1 MYGRM
6 RGKWHACDVAMRGT
20 MARPTVNKFL
30 LQARNEVRQSAG
42 MIILAVL
49 FVAFASIGASVL
61 LSQRERQAQEAIAH
75 TIGNERRISTL
86 QSLLQDAEI
95 GQRGY
100 LLTQDRAYLEP
111 YEASI
116 AEIDRVM
123 EDLATGLSDNTRQ
136 DANVAVLRSLIVQK
150 LSELHQSIDRQ
161 REGDAAGALGIIK
174 TGQGKMLMDGVRN
187 ALKTMRAEES
197 NQRMQRVAEAR
208 QAGARM
214 EMVVFALSLLTAVF
228 ALVAVRAT
236 ARRARSAELT
246 RDELLSRLDRRLLAI
261 MAADVV
267 GYSRLME
274 GDETR
279 TLASLKIVRDR
290 IDPIIE
296 HHSGTIVTTAGDS
309 VLAAFASAL
318 SAIDCAIEIQQAM
331 AEANAGLDENDRL
344 MFRIGINVG
353 DVVVQDGDIFGDTV
367 NVAAR
372 LETLAE
378 PGAICISRTVRDHVR
393 KQRPLTFDDLG
404 FQRVKNIAQPISAF
418 RVRAETG

>member
-1 MYGRM
+1 
-6 RGKWHACDVAMRGT
+6 
-20 MARPTVNKFL
+20 MARPTVNKLL

-42 MIILAVL
+42 MIIIAVL

-61 LSQRERQAQEAIAH
+61 LSQREREAQEAIAH
-75 TIGNERRISTL
+75 TIGNERRISIL
-86 QSLLQDAEI
+86 QSLLQDAEV

-100 LLTQDRAYLEP
+100 LLTGDKSYLEP
-111 YEASI
+111 YERSVAQ
-116 AEIDRVM
+116 IDRVM
-123 EDLATGLSDNTRQ
+123 DEVAAGLSDNVRQ
-136 DANVAVLRSLIVQK
+136 DGNVAVLRTLMVQK
-150 LSELHQSIDRQ
+150 LSELRQSIDRQ
-161 REGDAAGALGIIK
+161 REGDTAGALAIMK
-174 TGQGKMLMDGVRN
+174 TGQGKTLMDGVRD
-187 ALKTMRAEES
+187 ALKTMRGEES
-197 NQRMQRVAEAR
+197 NQRMQRVADAR
-208 QAGARM
+208 KAGARM
-214 EMVVFALSLLTAVF
+214 EMVVFALALLTAVF

-267 GYSRLME
+267 GYSRMME

-279 TLASLKIVRDR
+279 TLARLRTVRDR

-318 SAIDCAIEIQQAM
+318 SAIDCAIEIQTAM
-331 AEANAGLDENDRL
+331 AEGNAGEDETERL

-378 PGAICISRTVRDHVR
+378 PGAICISRAVRDHVR

-418 RVRAETG
+418 RVRAQA

>member
-1 MYGRM
+1 MVE
-6 RGKWHACDVAMRGT
+6 RGAARHARDAAARGT

-42 MIILAVL
+42 MIIIAVL
-49 FVAFASIGASVL
+49 FVAVASIGASVL

-100 LLTQDRAYLEP
+100 LITQDRAYLEP
-111 YEASI
+111 YEGSI
-116 AEIDRVM
+116 QEIDRMM
-123 EDLATGLSDNTRQ
+123 EELATGLSDNSRQ

-150 LSELHQSIDRQ
+150 LSELRQSIDRQ
-161 REGDAAGALGIIK
+161 REGDAAGALAIMK

-261 MAADVV
+261 MAADIV

-274 GDETR
+274 GDETK
-279 TLASLKIVRDR
+279 TLVRLKIVRDR

-296 HHSGTIVTTAGDS
+296 KHSGTIVTTAGDS

-331 AEANAGLDENDRL
+331 AEANADLDENARL

-353 DVVVQDGDIFGDTV
+353 DVVVQDGDVFGDTV

-418 RVRAETG
+418 RVRAEAG

>member
-1 MYGRM
+1 
-6 RGKWHACDVAMRGT
+6 

-42 MIILAVL
+42 MIIIAVL
-49 FVAFASIGASVL
+49 FVAVASIGASVL

-100 LLTQDRAYLEP
+100 LITQDRAYLEP
-111 YEASI
+111 YEGSI
-116 AEIDRVM
+116 QEIDRMM
-123 EDLATGLSDNTRQ
+123 EELATGLSDNSRQ

-150 LSELHQSIDRQ
+150 LSELRQSIDRQ
-161 REGDAAGALGIIK
+161 REGDAAGALAIMK

-261 MAADVV
+261 MAADIV

-274 GDETR
+274 GDETK
-279 TLASLKIVRDR
+279 TLVRLKIVRDR

-296 HHSGTIVTTAGDS
+296 KHSGTIVTTAGDS

-331 AEANAGLDENDRL
+331 AEANADLDENARL

-353 DVVVQDGDIFGDTV
+353 DVVVQDGDVFGDTV

-418 RVRAETG
+418 RVRAEAG

>member
-1 MYGRM
+1 
-6 RGKWHACDVAMRGT
+6 

>member
-1 MYGRM
+1 
-6 RGKWHACDVAMRGT
+6 
-20 MARPTVNKFL
+20 MARPTVNKLL

-42 MIILAVL
+42 MIIIAVL

-61 LSQRERQAQEAIAH
+61 LSQREREAQEAIAH
-75 TIGNERRISTL
+75 TIGNERRISIL
-86 QSLLQDAEI
+86 QSLLQDAEV

-100 LLTQDRAYLEP
+100 LLTGDKSYLEP
-111 YEASI
+111 YERSVAQ
-116 AEIDRVM
+116 IDRVM
-123 EDLATGLSDNTRQ
+123 DEVAAGLSDNVRQ
-136 DANVAVLRSLIVQK
+136 DGNVAVLRTLMVQK
-150 LSELHQSIDRQ
+150 LSELRQSIDRQ
-161 REGDAAGALGIIK
+161 REGDTAGALAIMK
-174 TGQGKMLMDGVRN
+174 TGQGKTLMDGVRD
-187 ALKTMRAEES
+187 ALKTMRGEES
-197 NQRMQRVAEAR
+197 NQRMQRVADAR
-208 QAGARM
+208 KAGARM
-214 EMVVFALSLLTAVF
+214 EMVVFALALLTAVF

-267 GYSRLME
+267 GYSRMME

-279 TLASLKIVRDR
+279 TLARLRTVRDR

-318 SAIDCAIEIQQAM
+318 SAIDCAIEIQTAM
-331 AEANAGLDENDRL
+331 AEGNAGEDETERL

-372 LETLAE
+372 LEALAE
-378 PGAICISRTVRDHVR
+378 PGAICISRAVRDHVR

-418 RVRAETG
+418 RVRAQA

>member
-1 MYGRM
+1 
-6 RGKWHACDVAMRGT
+6 

-42 MIILAVL
+42 MIIVAML

-61 LSQRERQAQEAIAH
+61 LSQREREAQEAIAH

-100 LLTQDRAYLEP
+100 LITQDRTYLEP

-116 AEIDRVM
+116 EEIGRMM
-123 EDLATGLSDNTRQ
+123 EELATGLSDNARQ

-150 LSELHQSIDRQ
+150 LSELRQSIDRQ
-161 REGDAAGALGIIK
+161 REGDAAGALAIMR

-197 NQRMQRVAEAR
+197 NQRMQRVADAQ
-208 QAGARM
+208 QASARM
-214 EMVVFALSLLTAVF
+214 EMVVFALALLTAVF

-296 HHSGTIVTTAGDS
+296 HHSGSIVNTAGDS

-331 AEANAGLDENDRL
+331 AQANAQLDDDARL

-353 DVVVQDGDIFGDTV
+353 DVVVQDGDVFGDTV

-372 LETLAE
+372 LEALAE
-378 PGAICISRTVRDHVR
+378 PGAICISRAVRDHVR

-404 FQRVKNIAQPISAF
+404 FQHVKNIAQPISAF
-418 RVRAETG
+418 RVRAQAV

>member
-1 MYGRM
+1 
-6 RGKWHACDVAMRGT
+6 

-42 MIILAVL
+42 MIIIAVL
-49 FVAFASIGASVL
+49 FVAVASIGASVL

-100 LLTQDRAYLEP
+100 LITQDRAYLEP
-111 YEASI
+111 YEGSI
-116 AEIDRVM
+116 QEIDRMM
-123 EDLATGLSDNTRQ
+123 EELATGLSDNSRQ

-150 LSELHQSIDRQ
+150 LSELRQSIDRQ
-161 REGDAAGALGIIK
+161 REGDAAGALAIMK

-261 MAADVV
+261 MAADIV

-274 GDETR
+274 GDETK
-279 TLASLKIVRDR
+279 TLVRLKIVRDR

-296 HHSGTIVTTAGDS
+296 KHSGTIVTTAGDS

-331 AEANAGLDENDRL
+331 AEANADLDENARL

-353 DVVVQDGDIFGDTV
+353 DVVVQDGDVFGDTV

-418 RVRAETG
+418 RVRAQAV

>member
-1 MYGRM
+1 
-6 RGKWHACDVAMRGT
+6 

-42 MIILAVL
+42 MIIIAVL

-61 LSQRERQAQEAIAH
+61 LSQREREAQEAIAH
-75 TIGNERRISTL
+75 TIGNERRISIL

-100 LLTQDRAYLEP
+100 LITRDQAYLEP
-111 YEASI
+111 YNAAISR
-116 AEIDRVM
+116 IDHVM
-123 EDLATGLSDNTRQ
+123 DELAAGLSDNVRQ
-136 DANVAVLRSLIVQK
+136 DGNVAVLRTLIVQK
-150 LSELHQSIDRQ
+150 LSELRQSIDRQ
-161 REGDAAGALGIIK
+161 REGDTDGALAIMR
-174 TGQGKMLMDGVRN
+174 TGQGKTLMDGVRD
-187 ALKTMRAEES
+187 ALKTMRGEES
-197 NQRMQRVAEAR
+197 NQRMQRVADAR
-208 QAGARM
+208 KAGARM
-214 EMVVFALSLLTAVF
+214 EMAVFALALLTAVF

-267 GYSRLME
+267 GYSRMME

-279 TLASLKIVRDR
+279 TLARLRTVRDR

-318 SAIDCAIEIQQAM
+318 SAIDCAIEIQTAM
-331 AEANAGLDENDRL
+331 AEGSAEVDEAERL

-372 LETLAE
+372 LEALAE
-378 PGAICISRTVRDHVR
+378 PGAICISRAVRDHVR

-418 RVRAETG
+418 RVRAQA